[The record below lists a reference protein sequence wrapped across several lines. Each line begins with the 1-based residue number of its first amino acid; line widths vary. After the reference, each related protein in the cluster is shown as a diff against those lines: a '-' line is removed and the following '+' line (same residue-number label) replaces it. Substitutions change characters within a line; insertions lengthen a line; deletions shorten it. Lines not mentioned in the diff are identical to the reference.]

1 MPRPPVGVAANG
13 AVHADEE
20 SFSKTVATIEVGHHG
35 TLGGR
40 LRSTETLED
49 GARCDS
55 GNVTSG
61 AKLKG

>member
-1 MPRPPVGVAANG
+1 MH
-13 AVHADEE
+13 AVEE
-20 SFSKTVATIEVGHHG
+20 SFSKTVATIKVGHHG
-35 TLGGR
+35 ILSGR

-55 GNVTSG
+55 GNVTFG